1 MAYRPSD
8 NDPAASIFD
17 MANRPAPVRSI
28 IVGVIG
34 GIVILLLIIAAFTSF
49 FTVQPEERGVVTR
62 FGALHTIADPGLNF
76 KIPFGVDRVNI
87 VPTEQIQKQ
96 EFGFRTETVGQQT
109 QYSTADFSRES
120 LMLTGDLN
128 VINVEWVVQ
137 YQISDP
143 EKYLFR
149 GPREPEQALRDVS
162 EAVMRRIIGNR
173 LGSNALTVG
182 RVAIASAAQ
191 QEIQEIM
198 STYESGITVLRIEL
212 QDVTPPREVQAS
224 FNEVNQARQERER
237 LINDAERQRNEI
249 IPRAQGQ
256 ARQMLTEA
264 EGYAIERVNRAKGEG
279 VRFLSILD
287 EYRDAPDVTRRRLY
301 LEMLD
306 EVLPT
311 VERVYLLGDQGAT
324 SPLPLISLDAPTI
337 PARRAATQEAA
348 R

>member
-8 NDPAASIFD
+8 KDPAASIFD
-17 MANRPAPVRSI
+17 MSSNPVPTSRIFGSVLI
-28 IVGVIG
+28 GVVVLVVVVGA
-34 GIVILLLIIAAFTSF
+34 LTSF
-49 FTVQPEERGVVTR
+49 FTVQPEQRGVVSR
-62 FGALHTIADPGLNF
+62 FGALHSIAEPGLNF
-76 KIPFGVDRVNI
+76 KLPFGIDRVAI
-87 VPTEQIQKQ
+87 VATEQILKQ
-96 EFGFRTETVGQQT
+96 EFGFRTERIGQST
-109 QYSTADFSRES
+109 QYSSADFSHES

-128 VINVEWVVQ
+128 IINVEWVVQ
-137 YQISDP
+137 YRISDP

-149 GPREPEQALRDVS
+149 GPRSPEETLRDAS

-182 RVAIASAAQ
+182 RVSIASAAQ
-191 QEIQEIM
+191 EEIQQIM
-198 STYESGITVLRIEL
+198 NSYNSGITVLRVEM

-237 LINDAERQRNEI
+237 LINEAERQRNEV

-256 ARQMLTEA
+256 ARQVLAEA

-279 VRFLSILD
+279 VRFLSILQ
-287 EYRDAPDVTRRRLY
+287 EYSRAPDVTRRRLY

-306 EVLPT
+306 VVLPS
-311 VERVYLLGDQGAT
+311 VERVYLLSGSET
-324 SPLPLISLDAPTI
+324 SPLPVLRLDSDGSTV
-337 PARRAATQEAA
+337 RRAAAQEVV

>member
-1 MAYRPSD
+1 MAYKPPN

-17 MANRPAPVRSI
+17 MAGRPAPVRGI
-28 IVGVIG
+28 ITG
-34 GIVILLLIIAAFTSF
+34 IIAAVVALLLFIGAFSSF
-49 FTVQPEERGVVTR
+49 FTVQPEERAVVTR
-62 FGALHTIADPGLNF
+62 LGKIHAVAEPGLNF
-76 KIPFGVDRVNI
+76 KIPFGIDRAYI
-87 VPTEQIQKQ
+87 VPTEQIQKL
-96 EFGFRTETVGQQT
+96 EFGFRESSVGEQT
-109 QYSTADFSRES
+109 TYSDRDYSGES

-128 VINVEWVVQ
+128 IINVEWVVQ
-137 YQISDP
+137 YQIRDP

-149 GPREPEQALRDVS
+149 GPRNPEQALRDMS

-182 RVAIASAAQ
+182 REEIADAAQ
-191 QEIQEIM
+191 VEIQEIM
-198 STYESGITVLRIEL
+198 DSFESGIAVLRVEL
-212 QDVTPPREVQAS
+212 QDVKPPREVQAS

-237 LINDAERQRNEI
+237 LINEAERQRNEI

-279 VRFLSILD
+279 VRFLSILE
-287 EYRDAPDVTRRRLY
+287 EYRNAPDVTRRRLY

-311 VERVYLLGDQGAT
+311 VERVYVLGGDNA
-324 SPLPLISLDAPTI
+324 SAPLPLLSLDAPTT
-337 PARRAATQEAA
+337 PARRGAAQEAA

>member
-28 IVGVIG
+28 IGGVLTA
-34 GIVILLLIIAAFTSF
+34 VVVMLLIVAAFTSF

-62 FGALHTIADPGLNF
+62 FGALHDIADPGLNF
-76 KIPFGVDRVNI
+76 KIPFGVDRVQI
-87 VPTEQIQKQ
+87 VATEQIQKQ
-96 EFGFRTETVGQQT
+96 EFGFRTETIGQQT
-109 QYSTADFSRES
+109 QYAGGDFSRES

-149 GPREPEQALRDVS
+149 GPREPEQALRDMS

-182 RVAIASAAQ
+182 RVAIASTAQ

-198 STYESGITVLRIEL
+198 NAYNSGITVLRVEL

-237 LINDAERQRNEI
+237 LINEAERQRNEI
-249 IPRAQGQ
+249 IPRAQGE
-256 ARQMLTEA
+256 ARQMLAES

-279 VRFLSILD
+279 VRFLSILH
-287 EYRDAPDVTRRRLY
+287 EYRDAPEVTRRRLY

-311 VERVYLLGDQGAT
+311 VERVYLLNGSSSA
-324 SPLPLISLDAPTI
+324 PLPILSLDAPTTS
-337 PARRAATQEAA
+337 PARRAAAQEAA